1 MSNQQTA
8 IVSANGIEIT
18 DGSGRVLIDL
28 AAAMASSLGH
38 RDAAIVDAILQVAGA
53 NLGSGFDPIGPS
65 DLRSLGEP
73 FDSFAAIA
81 ITPSVSEANE
91 RAIRIARQA
100 GQLRDGGPGS
110 GGTGNG
116 GPGSGGTSDRF
127 RIITLLGGVHGD
139 TLACRSAGG
148 RIDDQAALLP
158 LAAGFRHV
166 APGDTRA
173 LEKAIDAQTIAVML
187 APVDWTR
194 GGEPFEADYLRQIRK
209 ICDDRDLLMIVD
221 ETRLPAAIS
230 GNWFFYQAAEIS
242 PDIVTASAG
251 WTGGLPGGLIFVA
264 DSAHAA
270 ATHGTAAAGT
280 SDSLQIGSSGDDD
293 SASDGEIGDKAQFC
307 RSPAMPIGETDYPLL
322 RAVIGATAHR
332 IVAGGGPGQIAE
344 AASGWDEAWQS
355 FVDGFEFVSGCMT
368 VGLWAVTR
376 FDLPVGEVRRA
387 AEKHGLRW
395 IESSDTTL
403 LACLPILNIGSGGKG
418 LPSTHEKLFQKLRLT
433 LETIERQTIES

>member
-8 IVSANGIEIT
+8 IVSASGIEIT

-38 RDAAIVDAILQVAGA
+38 RDAAVVDAILQAAGA
-53 NLGSGFDPIGPS
+53 SLGSGFDSIGPD

-100 GQLRDGGPGS
+100 GQLRDAASGDGGS
-110 GGTGNG
+110 
-116 GPGSGGTSDRF
+116 SDRY
-127 RIITLLGGVHGD
+127 RIITLLGGDHGD

-166 APGDTRA
+166 APGDARA
-173 LEKAIDAQTIAVML
+173 LDKAIDAQTIAILL

-194 GGEPFEADYLRQIRK
+194 GGEPFDADYLRQIRK
-209 ICDDRDLLMIVD
+209 ICDERGLLLIVD

-230 GNWFFYQAAEIS
+230 GNWFFHQAAEIS
-242 PDIVTASAG
+242 ADIVTASAG

-270 ATHGTAAAGT
+270 AIKGCTAVDRV
-280 SDSLQIGSSGDDD
+280 DSLQNESVGDDD
-293 SASDGEIGDKAQFC
+293 AGGDSEIGVKVQFC
-307 RSPAMPIGETDYPLL
+307 GRSTMPIGETDYPLL
-322 RAVIGATAHR
+322 RAVIAATAGK
-332 IVAGGGPGQIAE
+332 IVADGGPGQIGETATR
-344 AASGWDEAWQS
+344 WHEAWQT

-403 LACLPILNIGSGGKG
+403 LACLPILNSATGGKG
-418 LPSTHEKLFQKLRLT
+418 LSSTPEELFQKLRLT
-433 LETIERQTIES
+433 LEAIERQTIES

>member
-38 RDAAIVDAILQVAGA
+38 RDAAVVDAILQAAGA
-53 NLGSGFDPIGPS
+53 NLGSGFDSVGPS

-100 GQLRDGGPGS
+100 GQLRDAGS
-110 GGTGNG
+110 GDGGTG
-116 GPGSGGTSDRF
+116 DRY
-127 RIITLLGGVHGD
+127 RIITLLGGDHGD

-166 APGDTRA
+166 APGDARA
-173 LEKAIDAQTIAVML
+173 LEKAIDAQTIAILL

-194 GGEPFEADYLRQIRK
+194 GGEPFAAEYLRQIRK
-209 ICDDRDLLMIVD
+209 ICDERGLLLIVD
-221 ETRLPAAIS
+221 ETRLPVAIS
-230 GNWFFYQAAEIS
+230 GKWFFHQAADIS
-242 PDIVTASAG
+242 ADIVTASAG

-270 ATHGTAAAGT
+270 AIHGSAAIDRG
-280 SDSLQIGSSGDDD
+280 DSLQNESSGDDD
-293 SASDGEIGDKAQFC
+293 AGGASEFGFKVQFC
-307 RSPAMPIGETDYPLL
+307 GRSTMPIGETDYPLL
-322 RAVIGATAHR
+322 RAVIATTAGK
-332 IVAGGGPGQIAE
+332 IVASGGPGQIAD
-344 AASGWDEAWQS
+344 AATRWDEAWQA

-376 FDLPVGEVRRA
+376 FDLPVGEVRSA

-395 IESSDTTL
+395 IQSSDTTL
-403 LACLPILNIGSGGKG
+403 LACLPILDSAIGGKG
-418 LPSTHEKLFQKLRLT
+418 LSSTSEELVQKLRLT

>member
-8 IVSANGIEIT
+8 IVSASGIEIT
-18 DGSGRVLIDL
+18 DGSGRVLVDL

-38 RDAAIVDAILQVAGA
+38 RDAAVVDAILQAAGA
-53 NLGSGFDPIGPS
+53 SVGSGFDLIGPG

-100 GQLRDGGPGS
+100 GQLRDGGS
-110 GGTGNG
+110 G
-116 GPGSGGTSDRF
+116 DRF
-127 RIITLLGGVHGD
+127 RIITLLGGDHGD

-173 LEKAIDAQTIAVML
+173 LEKAIDAQTIAILL

-194 GGEPFEADYLRQIRK
+194 GGEPFDSDYLRQIRK
-209 ICDDRDLLMIVD
+209 ICDERGLLMIVD

-230 GNWFFYQAAEIS
+230 GNWFFHQAAEITA
-242 PDIVTASAG
+242 DIVTASAG

-264 DSAHAA
+264 DSAQAA
-270 ATHGTAAAGT
+270 ALQGSTAVDRG
-280 SDSLQIGSSGDDD
+280 DSLQNESGGDDD
-293 SASDGEIGDKAQFC
+293 SGGDSEISVKVQFC
-307 RSPAMPIGETDYPLL
+307 GRSAMPIGETDYPLL
-322 RAVIGATAHR
+322 RAVIAATAGK
-332 IVAGGGPGQIAE
+332 IVADGGPGQIGE
-344 AASGWDEAWQS
+344 AAARWDEAWQT
-355 FVDGFEFVSGCMT
+355 FADGFEFVSGCMT

-403 LACLPILNIGSGGKG
+403 LACLPILNSATGGKG
-418 LPSTHEKLFQKLRLT
+418 LSATLEELFQKLRLT
-433 LETIERQTIES
+433 LEAIERQTIES

>member
-1 MSNQQTA
+1 MINRQTA
-8 IVSANGIEIT
+8 IVSANGIEIA

-38 RDAAIVDAILQVAGA
+38 RDAAVVDAILQAAGS
-53 NLGSGFDPIGPS
+53 NLGSGFDVIGPS
-65 DLRSLGEP
+65 DLRTLGEP

-91 RAIRIARQA
+91 RVIRIARQA
-100 GQLRDGGPGS
+100 GQLRDR
-110 GGTGNG
+110 GTGNG
-116 GPGSGGTSDRF
+116 GTTDRF

-187 APVDWTR
+187 SPVDWTR
-194 GGEPFEADYLRQIRK
+194 GGEPFDADYLRQIRK
-209 ICDDRDLLMIVD
+209 VCDDRDLLMIVD

-230 GNWFFYQAAEIS
+230 GNWFFYQAAEIR

-270 ATHGTAAAGT
+270 ATHGTAAVGTTSAGAG
-280 SDSLQIGSSGDDD
+280 DSLQSGSSGDDD
-293 SASDGEIGDKAQFC
+293 SASDGEIGDKAQFF

-322 RAVIGATAHR
+322 RAVIGATAHS
-332 IVAGGGPGQIAE
+332 IVAGGGPGQIAA
-344 AASGWDEAWQS
+344 AASEWDEAWQS

-376 FDLPVGEVRRA
+376 FDLPVVEVRRA
-387 AEKHGLRW
+387 AELHGLRW

-403 LACLPILNIGSGGKG
+403 LACLPMLNRASDGKG
-418 LPSTHEKLFQKLRLT
+418 LSSPPEELFQKLRLT

>member
-1 MSNQQTA
+1 MSNRQTA

-38 RDAAIVDAILQVAGA
+38 RDAAVVDAILQAAGS
-53 NLGSGFDPIGPS
+53 NLGSGFDSIGPTG
-65 DLRSLGEP
+65 LRSLGEP
-73 FDSFAAIA
+73 FDSFAAVA

-100 GQLRDGGPGS
+100 GQLRDGGS
-110 GGTGNG
+110 GDNGTG
-116 GPGSGGTSDRF
+116 DRY
-127 RIITLLGGVHGD
+127 RIISLLGGDHGD

-166 APGDTRA
+166 APGDARS
-173 LEKAIDAQTIAVML
+173 LEKAIDPQTIAVML

-194 GGEPFEADYLRQIRK
+194 GGEPLDADYLRQIRK
-209 ICDDRDLLMIVD
+209 ICDERSLLMIVD

-230 GNWFFYQAAEIS
+230 GNWFFHQAAEIS
-242 PDIVTASAG
+242 ADIVTASAG

-264 DSAHAA
+264 DSAHPA
-270 ATHGTAAAGT
+270 ATYGASEVYAR
-280 SDSLQIGSSGDDD
+280 DSLQSESSGDDD
-293 SASDGEIGDKAQFC
+293 SAGDGEIGDKTDFY
-307 RSPAMPIGETDYPLL
+307 RSTAMPIGETDYPLL
-322 RAVIGATAHR
+322 RAVIGATAHS
-332 IVAGGGPGQIAE
+332 IIAGGGPGQIVE
-344 AASGWDEAWQS
+344 AAARWDEAWQS

-376 FDLPVGEVRRA
+376 FDLPVGEVCRA

-403 LACLPILNIGSGGKG
+403 LACLPMLNRASDGKG
-418 LPSTHEKLFQKLRLT
+418 LSSPPEELFQKLRLT